1 MIAIAV
7 CSTLQIILLT
17 KRVCSFLSLSAT
29 KKSSKRIQPLR
40 VFFAQPPLLL
50 LRQLRVILLR
60 RSSVLPVVPLPHRT
74 RDETEGQPHEN
85 FLIHVHAL
93 RCERCKTDQSVNN
106 SFIGFPRLSVPRFLS
121 SRGHGTKRNT
131 RLIVS
136 TRFARPMDVKRAL
149 PRRRFHFFF
158 RSFFRFGWVPPSR
171 ILPVPLRAR
180 TSANHEYA
188 RIVASRTYR
197 FRDTPCAPS
206 SFVVNQLCSF
216 VERVRLKLKPSKI
229 GFSEFCL

>member
-1 MIAIAV
+1 M
-7 CSTLQIILLT
+7 
-17 KRVCSFLSLSAT
+17 
-29 KKSSKRIQPLR
+29 
-40 VFFAQPPLLL
+40 
-50 LRQLRVILLR
+50 
-60 RSSVLPVVPLPHRT
+60 LPVVPFPHRT

-93 RCERCKTDQSVNN
+93 RCERWYKTDQSVNI
-106 SFIGFPRLSVPRFLS
+106 SSSVSHAFLFRVFFRLAVTGRNETHVSSYRPASRVPWTS
-121 SRGHGTKRNT
+121 NT
-131 RLIVS
+131 RFRVVD
-136 TRFARPMDVKRAL
+136 FN
-149 PRRRFHFFF
+149 FF

-171 ILPVPLRAR
+171 IHPVPLRAR

-188 RIVASRTYR
+188 RRVASRTYR

-216 VERVRLKLKPSKI
+216 VTCASETQAIKN